1 MKRFILAGI
10 SITAL
15 AVTGMLSMAN
25 ANAQAADAPQ
35 QIQAE
40 QLQACSGDKS
50 RGTTSQD
57 GQSRTVDRA

>member
-1 MKRFILAGI
+1 MKRLIFAGL

-15 AVTGMLSMAN
+15 AVTGIFSIAN
-25 ANAQAADAPQ
+25 ANAQAANAPEQ
-35 QIQAE
+35 VQAE
-40 QLQACSGDKS
+40 QLQACNGNKS